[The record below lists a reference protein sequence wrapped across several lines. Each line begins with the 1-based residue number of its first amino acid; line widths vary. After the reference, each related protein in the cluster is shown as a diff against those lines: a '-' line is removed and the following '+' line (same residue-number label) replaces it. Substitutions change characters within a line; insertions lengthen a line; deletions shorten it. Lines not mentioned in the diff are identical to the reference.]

1 MNRHL
6 TLLLSGNDRTE
17 VNRHSLGFFR
27 KTLCFY
33 SVFLPE
39 VTVLLQ
45 ESVIPARY
53 SWVGTWFGFF
63 DHSIR
68 EEGFKRKF
76 LPWSSGVLN
85 KNHEKK
91 CRGPEKFIRCSPKRN
106 GACIQTQRIHHV
118 FPISRKAGFEER
130 IYPSGFSI
138 LSNPGRVETENLP
151 HIGSRVHRNCR
162 EKRNY
167 HKSLRYCLH
176 LLP

>member
-53 SWVGTWFGFF
+53 HEWGPDS
-63 DHSIR
+63 DSSI
-68 EEGFKRKF
+68 
-76 LPWSSGVLN
+76 
-85 KNHEKK
+85 
-91 CRGPEKFIRCSPKRN
+91 
-106 GACIQTQRIHHV
+106 IQ
-118 FPISRKAGFEER
+118 S
-130 IYPSGFSI
+130 
-138 LSNPGRVETENLP
+138 
-151 HIGSRVHRNCR
+151 
-162 EKRNY
+162 EKRD
-167 HKSLRYCLH
+167 LRGNFCRD
-176 LLP
+176 LLVF